1 MIRSEVA
8 RLGPLPGNGPE
19 KPRHGGAHFGRVPI
33 LEVSTTSFD
42 HWRDQ
47 QRCLAE
53 CARVLEAKGGLVLA
67 DLFSPW
73 LVATLISGR
82 RKKARMRERLTPW

>member
-1 MIRSEVA
+1 
-8 RLGPLPGNGPE
+8 
-19 KPRHGGAHFGRVPI
+19 

-73 LVATLISGR
+73 LVATLIGGR
-82 RKKARMRERLTPW
+82 RKKARMRERLTPC